1 LDSNTI
7 SERVVTEIKK
17 VDNVYKG
24 IVVSGFPN
32 NAIQA
37 DYLQKAGVLPDRYFV
52 MFNDEPAVRAIYE
65 KRYVEEKAELLMD
78 RNNLELAELKQI
90 LG

>member
-1 LDSNTI
+1 MS
-7 SERVVTEIKK
+7 KK
-17 VDNVYKG
+17 VINEISSVDAVYLG
-24 IVVSGFPN
+24 IVISGFPN
-32 NAIQA
+32 NAVQA

-78 RNNLELAELKQI
+78 RNNLELAELK
-90 LG
+90 

>member
-1 LDSNTI
+1 
-7 SERVVTEIKK
+7 
-17 VDNVYKG
+17 
-24 IVVSGFPN
+24 
-32 NAIQA
+32 
-37 DYLQKAGVLPDRYFV
+37 

>member
-1 LDSNTI
+1 MDSNTI

-52 MFNDEPAVRAIYE
+52 MFNDEPAVRAIY
-65 KRYVEEKAELLMD
+65 
-78 RNNLELAELKQI
+78 
-90 LG
+90 